1 MMIEYYYLEYQEK
14 KYNSYIQ
21 EAIKTCK
28 VEPLQKA
35 RMIKTEMIGY
45 QIGLQQAL
53 DIYKTTP
60 FDPKETEV
68 ENEIKRTKEKIIKLF
83 ENI

>member
-1 MMIEYYYLEYQEK
+1 MLKYYYLEYQEK

-21 EAIKTCK
+21 EAIRTCK
-28 VEPLQKA
+28 IEPLQKA

-53 DIYKTTP
+53 DIIKTTP
-60 FDPKETEV
+60 FEPRETEII
-68 ENEIKRTKEKIIKLF
+68 NEIKRTKEKITELF